1 MQAVMGARGMNSIP
15 HRNKKYN
22 LYRSAPEPGISEKG
36 KSEYDKR
43 WNLLMNCLQRDLKE
57 GLSILDISIKYQ
69 IKYSDAEK
77 YIEQWKS
84 RKLINLVD
92 LNKGK
97 I

>member
-1 MQAVMGARGMNSIP
+1 MYCLS
-15 HRNKKYN
+15 NKKYN

-57 GLSILDISIKYQ
+57 KLSILDIAIKYQ
-69 IKYSDAEK
+69 INYCEVAK

-84 RKLINLVD
+84 KKLINLED
-92 LNKGK
+92 INKGK
-97 I
+97 L